1 VGQGR
6 VWMFTST
13 ADVDWNELPV
23 TTAYL
28 PLVQTGIIY
37 LASSERSEP
46 LATDVRIPQSLQI
59 RVPEKRQEVPITI
72 VDPSGKEA
80 RLFPQE
86 LDGRLNVQYDEA
98 KVPGFYRLQ
107 VGPESGLAAVNTPLE
122 ESDLTDIQID
132 ELRDK
137 FPGIP
142 FALVQWERGQ
152 TVRPPQVQPL
162 SLAGWFLIGLLA
174 LLLVEGVFANRL
186 R

>member
-1 VGQGR
+1 
-6 VWMFTST
+6 MFTST

-28 PLVQTGIIY
+28 PLVQAGVTY
-37 LASSERSEP
+37 LAGSERGDR
-46 LATDVRIPQSLQI
+46 LAADV
-59 RVPEKRQEVPITI
+59 RVPETMHIFVPEKHRGAPITVI
-72 VDPSGKEA
+72 NPAGKEA

-86 LDGRLNVQYDEA
+86 LDGRLQTQYSEA
-98 KVPGFYRLQ
+98 KVPGLYRLK
-107 VGPESGLAAVNTPLE
+107 VGPESGLVAVNPPLE
-122 ESDLTDIQID
+122 ESDFSEMQVD

-142 FALVQWERGQ
+142 FASVQWERGQ
-152 TVRPPQVQPL
+152 AVRPPRVQPL

-174 LLLVEGVFANRL
+174 LMLLEGVFANRL